1 MPLPEPTGIHCAICN
16 GPILRHREWGAC
28 WLECQSCG
36 CQKAIARAPARGLA
50 GAPPSRPTPLRSGSP
65 SAAAARRQPA
75 RRGHHVD
82 SRSQGSRKHRI
93 ARAGR

>member
-1 MPLPEPTGIHCAICN
+1 MRLPEHTGIHCAFCN
-16 GPILRHREWGAC
+16 GPIYRHREYGVS

-50 GAPPSRPTPLRSGSP
+50 VAPPSRPTPLRSRSP
-65 SAAAARRQPA
+65 SAAAARHQPA

-82 SRSQGSRKHRI
+82 SRSQGSGKHRI